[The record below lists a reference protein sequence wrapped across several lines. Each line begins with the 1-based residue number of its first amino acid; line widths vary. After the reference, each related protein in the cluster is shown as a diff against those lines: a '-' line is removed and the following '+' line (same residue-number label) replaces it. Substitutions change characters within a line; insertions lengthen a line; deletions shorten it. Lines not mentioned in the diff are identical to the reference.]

1 MSQSLENTQ
10 YETEKIKLE
19 QLHVTLD
26 IEKEKSKQMEKDNE
40 KIRLQIEL
48 IKLELHK
55 KNLLDLEC
63 NSEQVP
69 SRKGSSWNFNEEEKL
84 LQLLSE
90 NVDIKEISINF
101 GRTDYAIK
109 CRFNKIILKLFLE
122 EELSLEDIYEETKLT
137 EEKIKSLLKNDI
149 ENILFGEMILSE
161 KKRLLELIQ
170 NSRWQTLSKLQKI

>member
-1 MSQSLENTQ
+1 MNQSLENIQ

-19 QLHVTLD
+19 QLHVTMD
-26 IEKEKSKQMEKDNE
+26 IEKEKSKQLEKDNE

-55 KNLLDLEC
+55 KSLLDLEC
-63 NSEQVP
+63 NSEQVLTK
-69 SRKGSSWNFNEEEKL
+69 KGSRWNLNEEEKL

-90 NVDIKEISINF
+90 NVDIKEISIKF

-109 CRFNKIILKLFLE
+109 LRFNKIILKLFLE
-122 EELSLEDIYEETKLT
+122 ELSLEDIYEKTKLT

-149 ENILFGEMILSE
+149 ENILFGEMLLSE

-170 NSRWQTLSKLQKI
+170 NSRWPTLSKLQKI